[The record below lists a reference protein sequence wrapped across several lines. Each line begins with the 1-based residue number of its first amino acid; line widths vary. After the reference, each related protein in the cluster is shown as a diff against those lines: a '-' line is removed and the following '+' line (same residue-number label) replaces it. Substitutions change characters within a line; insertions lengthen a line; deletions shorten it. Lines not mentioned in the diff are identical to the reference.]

1 MTNKMTDLKKH
12 IGSLLVL
19 MLTCMGLSAQIQQP
33 GTRPNPAQQA
43 MIKRGYGMF
52 IHFGVNTF
60 ADVEWSDG
68 TIPVEKYNP
77 TQLDPDQWVR
87 TARDAGFR
95 YVLLITKHHD
105 GFCLWNSQYTTYDV
119 AASPVKTDVVK
130 AVADACRKY
139 GLQFAVYY
147 SLWDRHEPSYKDKNP
162 QVYIDYMLKQLTELF
177 TQYGPICELW
187 LDGGWDRKPQ
197 DWGIDQIYRL
207 VKKFNPAC
215 AVSVNHTIVNEE
227 GKRKYTPPSEMT
239 VDDKYFFQY
248 FPSDFRLWDPKII
261 TRFDKKQYL
270 HEGKSYYMPF
280 EHTLCISHRWNWF
293 QKSAQLPARE
303 LDELEELFYWCT
315 DNDNALVV
323 NIPPD
328 QTGRIREYEALT
340 AISLGKRLG
349 LAMNKPLPG
358 NGRFIS
364 ALKPVQASSVWE
376 EKGKRY
382 EGALVTDG
390 NLDSRWASRD
400 TLASL
405 EITLNANEPFNKI
418 SIFEYKDTKNL
429 PDGFSQVRLPRIQ
442 EYTVDILQN
451 GRWETIFLGHEPMG
465 DCKVIRLPRSYKTG
479 SLRFRVLKASA
490 PPSIYEISVID
501 LDKR

>member
-1 MTNKMTDLKKH
+1 MRNMQRKVW
-12 IGSLLVL
+12 GLLVL
-19 MLTCMGLSAQIQQP
+19 VFLFTDTFAQLQQP
-33 GTRPNPAQQA
+33 GTKPNLAQQA

-77 TQLDPDQWVR
+77 TGLDPDQWVR

-105 GFCLWNSQYTTYDV
+105 GFCLWDSRYTTYDV
-119 AASPVKTDVVK
+119 ASSPVKTDVVK
-130 AVADACRKY
+130 AVSDACKKY
-139 GLQFAVYY
+139 GLQFAIYY
-147 SLWDRHEPSYKDKNP
+147 SLWDRHEPSYKDKDP
-162 QVYIDYMLKQLTELF
+162 QKYIDYMLKQLTELF
-177 TQYGPICELW
+177 TSNGAICELW

-197 DWGIDQIYRL
+197 DWGIDQVYKL

-227 GKRKYTPPSEMT
+227 GKRQFTLPSEMT
-239 VDDKYFFQY
+239 EDNKYYFQY

-270 HEGKSYYMPF
+270 HEGESYYMPF

-293 QKSAQLPARE
+293 QKSVQLPTRE

-315 DNDNALVV
+315 ANDNSLVM

-328 QTGRIREYEALT
+328 QTGRIREYEALA
-340 AISLGKRLG
+340 AITLGKRLG
-349 LAMNKPLPG
+349 LAPGKPLPE

-364 ALKPVQASSVWE
+364 ERKPVQASSIWE
-376 EKGKRY
+376 QKEQYNGNK
-382 EGALVTDG
+382 VTDG
-390 NLDSRWASRD
+390 SLDSRWASAD

-405 EITLNANEPFNKI
+405 EITLDPAEAFNKI
-418 SIFEYKDTKNL
+418 SIFEYKDTKDL
-429 PDGFSQVRLPRIQ
+429 ADGFSQVRLPRIQ
-442 EYTVDILQN
+442 EYAVDIMQN
-451 GRWETIFLGHEPMG
+451 GRWETIYLGYEPMG
-465 DCKVIRLPRSYKTG
+465 DCKVIRLPKRYKTG
-479 SLRFRVLKASA
+479 KLRFRVTKANNL
-490 PPSIYEISVID
+490 PSIYELSVINMP
-501 LDKR
+501 

>member
-1 MTNKMTDLKKH
+1 MRNMQRKVW
-12 IGSLLVL
+12 GLLVL
-19 MLTCMGLSAQIQQP
+19 VFLFTDTFAQLQQP
-33 GTRPNPAQQA
+33 GTKPNLAQQA

-77 TQLDPDQWVR
+77 TGLDPDQWVR

-105 GFCLWNSQYTTYDV
+105 GFCLWDSRYTTYDV
-119 AASPVKTDVVK
+119 ASSPVKTDVVK
-130 AVADACRKY
+130 AVSDACKKY
-139 GLQFAVYY
+139 GLQFAIYY
-147 SLWDRHEPSYKDKNP
+147 SLWDRHEPSYKDKDP
-162 QVYIDYMLKQLTELF
+162 QKYIDYMLKQLTELF
-177 TQYGPICELW
+177 TSNGAICELW

-197 DWGIDQIYRL
+197 DWGIDQVYKL

-227 GKRKYTPPSEMT
+227 GKRQFTLPSEMT
-239 VDDKYFFQY
+239 EDNKYYFQY

-270 HEGKSYYMPF
+270 HEGESYYMPF

-293 QKSAQLPARE
+293 QKSAQLPTRE

-315 DNDNALVV
+315 ANDNSLVM

-328 QTGRIREYEALT
+328 QTGRIREYEALA
-340 AISLGKRLG
+340 AITLGKRLG
-349 LAMNKPLPG
+349 LAPGKPLPE

-364 ALKPVQASSVWE
+364 ERKPVQASSIWE
-376 EKGKRY
+376 QKEQYNGNK
-382 EGALVTDG
+382 VTDG
-390 NLDSRWASRD
+390 SLDSRWASAD

-405 EITLNANEPFNKI
+405 EITLDPAEAFNKI
-418 SIFEYKDTKNL
+418 SIFEYKDTKDL
-429 PDGFSQVRLPRIQ
+429 ADGFSQVRLPRIQ
-442 EYTVDILQN
+442 EYAVDIMQN
-451 GRWETIFLGHEPMG
+451 GRWETIYLGYEPMG
-465 DCKVIRLPRSYKTG
+465 DCKVIRLPKRYKTG
-479 SLRFRVLKASA
+479 KLRFRVTKANNL
-490 PPSIYEISVID
+490 PSIYELSVINIP
-501 LDKR
+501 

>member
-1 MTNKMTDLKKH
+1 ML
-12 IGSLLVL
+12 IGLLCLLLPHFVH
-19 MLTCMGLSAQIQQP
+19 AQVQQP
-33 GTRPNPAQQA
+33 GTRPNAAQQA

-77 TQLDPDQWVR
+77 TSLDPDQWVR
-87 TARDAGFR
+87 TAKAAGFR

-105 GFCLWNSQYTTYDV
+105 GFCLWDSQYTTYDV
-119 AASPVKTDVVK
+119 ASSPVKTDVVK
-130 AVADACRKY
+130 AVADACRKH
-139 GLQFAVYY
+139 GLQFAIYY
-147 SLWDRHEPSYKDKNP
+147 SLWDRHEPAYKDKDP
-162 QVYIDYMLKQLTELF
+162 QVYVRYMLNQLTELF
-177 TQYGPICELW
+177 TNNGPICELW
-187 LDGGWDRKPQ
+187 LDGGWDRKPG
-197 DWGIDQIYRL
+197 DWGLEQIYQL

-215 AVSVNHTIVNEE
+215 AVSVNHTIVNEA
-227 GKRKYTPPSEMT
+227 GKRKFTPPSLMT
-239 VDDKYFFQY
+239 EDNKYYFHY

-270 HEGKSYYMPF
+270 HEGKSYYLPF

-293 QKSAQLPARE
+293 QKSAQLPTRE

-315 DNDNALVV
+315 DNDNALVM

-340 AISLGKRLG
+340 AITLGRRLG
-349 LAMNKPLPG
+349 LAPNKPLPK

-364 ALKPVQASSVWE
+364 ARKPVTATSVWE
-376 EKGKRY
+376 EKGIKY
-382 EGALVTDG
+382 EGSLVTDG
-390 NLDSRWASRD
+390 SLDSRWAAAD

-405 EITLNANEPFNKI
+405 EIELDPAAAFDKV

-442 EYTVDILQN
+442 EYAVDVFRD
-451 GRWETIFLGHEPMG
+451 GRWETIYLGYEPMG
-465 DCKVIRLPRSYKTG
+465 DCKVIRLPASYKAAK
-479 SLRFRVLKASA
+479 LRFRVTKATA
-490 PPSIYEISVID
+490 LPSIYEISVID
-501 LDKR
+501 TNKSS